1 MFGYTMKTTYMNLT
15 NFHPLFFSLT
25 SNNWKS
31 PKSLFSDFHFLFLIL
46 TIYCHF
52 KKRLIPPYL
61 WSPINTISCHFP
73 LCKKLMLFPIHWT
86 CSQYPLPIY
95 FFKNVNYKYKT
106 LVSSMLPKSG
116 WKWKLIIYYFI
127 QKLLFIILIIHC
139 EQLRQ

>member
-1 MFGYTMKTTYMNLT
+1 MFGYTMKTTYIYESD
-15 NFHPLFFSLT
+15 NFHPIFFPSL
-25 SNNWKS
+25 
-31 PKSLFSDFHFLFLIL
+31 L
-46 TIYCHF
+46 TIENLQSHFFQVFIFYFSFWQYIANF

-73 LCKKLMLFPIHWT
+73 TMKKTHVVPNTLCLF
-86 CSQYPLPIY
+86 Y
-95 FFKNVNYKYKT
+95 FLNVNYKYKT

-127 QKLLFIILIIHC
+127 FLIIHP